1 MLTSINPVTAA
12 LSPIDIA
19 YRGMYPTNAINNH
32 GTTVNRIGI
41 INRGTIAWNGA
52 DSTLSV

>member
-1 MLTSINPVTAA
+1 MLISINPVTTAFN
-12 LSPIDIA
+12 PIDIA
-19 YRGMYPTNAINNH
+19 YRGIYPTNAINNH
-32 GTTVNRIGI
+32 GTTVNKIGI